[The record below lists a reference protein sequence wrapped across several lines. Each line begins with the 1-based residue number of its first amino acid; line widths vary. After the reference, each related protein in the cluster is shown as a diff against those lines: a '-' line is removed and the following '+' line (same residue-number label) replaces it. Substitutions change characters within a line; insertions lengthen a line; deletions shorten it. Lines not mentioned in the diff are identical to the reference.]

1 MTEHLVKKPLKE
13 YFVWDRPVRIF
24 HWLNVLCVLGLIA
37 IGVTILNAKEL
48 GVSTDGKI
56 LLKTWHVYF
65 GYVFAINLIIRII
78 WGFKSKNRYVQWRSI
93 LPKGEAY
100 WDLFA
105 DYIVGLKKRKPVAFL
120 GHNPLARLVVTVLF
134 FLMSLQALTGLVLA
148 GTDVY
153 MPPFGGI
160 IKQWVATDEASV
172 DTVKPYSKE
181 GVDEASYQS
190 MRTVRK
196 PFITLHYYTFYLLV
210 AVLIFHI
217 WGVVITEIRERNG
230 IISAMFT
237 GKKVFDS
244 KPVDSDD

>member
-1 MTEHLVKKPLKE
+1 M
-13 YFVWDRPVRIF
+13 
-24 HWLNVLCVLGLIA
+24 
-37 IGVTILNAKEL
+37 
-48 GVSTDGKI
+48 
-56 LLKTWHVYF
+56 
-65 GYVFAINLIIRII
+65 
-78 WGFKSKNRYVQWRSI
+78 
-93 LPKGEAY
+93 PKGEAY

-153 MPPFGGI
+153 MPPFGGV
-160 IKQWVATDEASV
+160 IKQWVATDEASL

-190 MRTVRK
+190 MRAVRK

-217 WGVVITEIRERNG
+217 WGLLSQRFERGTVLFLPCLRVKRYLIVNLL
-230 IISAMFT
+230 IAMIKRSRLILT
-237 GKKVFDS
+237 LTQQKR
-244 KPVDSDD
+244 

>member
-1 MTEHLVKKPLKE
+1 
-13 YFVWDRPVRIF
+13 
-24 HWLNVLCVLGLIA
+24 
-37 IGVTILNAKEL
+37 
-48 GVSTDGKI
+48 
-56 LLKTWHVYF
+56 
-65 GYVFAINLIIRII
+65 
-78 WGFKSKNRYVQWRSI
+78 
-93 LPKGEAY
+93 
-100 WDLFA
+100 
-105 DYIVGLKKRKPVAFL
+105 
-120 GHNPLARLVVTVLF
+120 
-134 FLMSLQALTGLVLA
+134 
-148 GTDVY
+148 
-153 MPPFGGI
+153 MPPFGGV
-160 IKQWVATDEASV
+160 IKQWVATDEASL

-190 MRTVRK
+190 MRAVRK